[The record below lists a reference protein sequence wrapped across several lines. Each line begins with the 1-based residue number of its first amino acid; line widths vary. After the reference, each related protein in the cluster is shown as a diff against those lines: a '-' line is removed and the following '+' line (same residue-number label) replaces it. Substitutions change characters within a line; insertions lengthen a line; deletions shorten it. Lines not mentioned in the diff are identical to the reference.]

1 MKAKADRIVI
11 MVIFLGLLSGCASLP
26 KEPSVADPRSVYVWP
41 LATCP
46 SSTVAAKPAFVF
58 PAVAAGL
65 ATPLLTDL
73 VSGLVALPVAAI
85 QNAATADATGF
96 KANGQNPR
104 FYFSNVVV
112 NTKSNPPQNEFT
124 PPGCY
129 VVAYTTFAGQ
139 PAAGSGKDWCDDK
152 DFSASVPKTCSDGGK
167 KILESFGTIH
177 DPEGRRPA
185 VPDFYAE
192 IELVPSGYQM
202 AGGTV
207 VRPRV
212 IALHYPASLVEPK
225 STKPRLVTVSLNL
238 ASPGSSANDPMKP
251 ASLGIVLQGVVPASV
266 IGQDSLASQQAS
278 WIAMPTNGSGMGS
291 TMSQPTGGEP
301 YFPVNISATLTEAGD
316 PNVFLQAFAK
326 AVAGSAA
333 DYSKAI
339 VNAVPPLPTVATL
352 QQNTSAEANVQS
364 AVAQAATDEAKLVS
378 ACNPAPTT
386 EAQKAA
392 ANAAYQT
399 VLADR
404 MKANAAALSILS
416 TNPIGGVPSIPFDP
430 IDKGLKK
437 CF

>member
-11 MVIFLGLLSGCASLP
+11 MVIFLGLLSGCALLP

-58 PAVAAGL
+58 PTLAAGL

-73 VSGLVALPVAAI
+73 VSGLVAVPVSAI
-85 QNAATADATGF
+85 QNAATADTTGF

-104 FYFSNVVV
+104 FYFSNVVL

-139 PAAGSGKDWCDDK
+139 PAAGSAKDWCDDK
-152 DFSASVPKTCSDGGK
+152 DFSGSVTKTCSDGGK

-192 IELVPSGYQM
+192 IELVPSGYQG
-202 AGGTV
+202 AVGTV

-225 STKPRLVTVSLNL
+225 SKKPRLVTVSLNL
-238 ASPGSSANDPMKP
+238 ASPGSSGNDPMKP
-251 ASLGIVLQGVVPASV
+251 ASLGIVLQGVIPGPV

-278 WIAMPTNGSGMGS
+278 WIAMPTNGSGI
-291 TMSQPTGGEP
+291 SQPTGGEP

-352 QQNTSAEANVQS
+352 QQNTSAEANLQS

-386 EAQKAA
+386 EAQMAA

-404 MKANAAALSILS
+404 MKANAAALSITS
-416 TNPIGGVPSIPFDP
+416 TNPGSGVPSVPFDP